1 MVFFVLHLLLLDELV
16 LDLVHTSFQLLRLAA
31 NHELLAGEL
40 LV

>member
-1 MVFFVLHLLLLDELV
+1 MVFFVLHLLLLYELV
-16 LDLVHTSFQLLRLAA
+16 LNFVLASFQLLRLAT